1 MKYFSFGDYRLD
13 TLKNEIRFRDK
24 ALELEPQVYGLLEL
38 FITRHGD
45 IVSRDDIIAEVW
57 NGRIVENSTIDNR
70 IRAARSAIGDT
81 GKAQKYIKTY
91 PNRGYKFI
99 GEVISS
105 DEASPMLKPKSLDA
119 KGSPNNI
126 TPQEILVKRKFLAP
140 LAGALLVGL
149 FGVYM
154 FSQST
159 KFGNKE
165 DSASAVVVDNA
176 DIYRLAI
183 SDETNALP
191 RVAILPF
198 ETIGNSSAYGLMPD
212 LFEGQFNSS
221 ITAIKGITVVS
232 LSMGLNSNRDF
243 TDYDALKKEFNLDY
257 VIASKLFPYGEDF
270 KLNISLIRVDD
281 RSALFTEVYDLKP
294 SGDGGLMDLPADI
307 ASKAILM
314 TANALGLSM
323 DDLPTSWKNYAF
335 NLKIEEARA
344 LAERGDYKS
353 LVKGA
358 QIFREAIRE
367 EPNYL
372 PAYSG
377 LHTALS
383 YLAIYDMGDAAA
395 LYKEMSELIPK
406 MKEISPHAPETLL
419 LNAFEENFSDG
430 VAKDMLADFDPRD
443 PISVVNYV
451 LKKNPD
457 HLMSVQVLASMSR
470 FRKDQSETVAAFEKA
485 LYLAPTSAWTLTEYS
500 NALFCNGEIDRAQDV
515 VRRLKEWHP
524 NHRMTLLAELEVSQR
539 LGDHERT
546 ITAFKSLLEQGVI
559 SGNEALPFIKLSID
573 LGHPELALP
582 HVRFSPSRA
591 LIYAMMSDREN
602 ALAEAAKIGSFT
614 RSIRARMIVE
624 DDYFPENYFV
634 NPPHSSFGQPNG
646 VTKANSCRLDVL
658 ARDIYVLKKIG
669 SDKPDLLLPLLNAY
683 YQDRNPQD
691 LKTLEEFLGLMGLHA
706 LQGNPDKAV
715 EVMDIAMD
723 RGFLFIGSFKEP
735 HLRELTAYPGVSER
749 INKMQAS
756 ADRLIEEHYYE

>member
-314 TANALGLSM
+314 TANTLGLSM
-323 DDLPTSWKNYAF
+323 DDLPASWKNYAF

-353 LVKGA
+353 LVEGA
-358 QIFREAIRE
+358 QIFREAIQE

-377 LHTALS
+377 LHSALS
-383 YLAIYDMGDAAA
+383 YIAIYFMDDAAA

-406 MKEISPHAPETLL
+406 MKEISPNAPETLL
-419 LNAFEENFSDG
+419 LNAFEENTSEG
-430 VAKDMLADFDPRD
+430 MGKDMLAEFDLRD

-470 FRKDQSETVAAFEKA
+470 FRKDQNETVAAFEKA
-485 LYLAPTSAWTLTEYS
+485 LYLAPTSVWTLTEYS
-500 NALFCNGEIDRAQDV
+500 NALFCNGEIDRAQEV
-515 VRRLKEWHP
+515 LRRLNEWHP
-524 NHRMTLLAELEVSQR
+524 NHRLTLLAELEVSQP

-559 SGNEALPFIKLSID
+559 SGNEALPFIRLSID

-582 HVRFSPSRA
+582 HVRFPPSRA
-591 LIYAMMSDREN
+591 LIYAMMNDKEN
-602 ALAEAAKIGSFT
+602 ALAEAAKIGGFT
-614 RSIRARMIVE
+614 NSIRARMIVE

-634 NPPHSSFGQPNG
+634 NPPYSSFGQPDG
-646 VTKANSCRLDVL
+646 VTKANSCRLDGL

-735 HLRELTAYPGVSER
+735 HLIR
-749 INKMQAS
+749 
-756 ADRLIEEHYYE
+756 